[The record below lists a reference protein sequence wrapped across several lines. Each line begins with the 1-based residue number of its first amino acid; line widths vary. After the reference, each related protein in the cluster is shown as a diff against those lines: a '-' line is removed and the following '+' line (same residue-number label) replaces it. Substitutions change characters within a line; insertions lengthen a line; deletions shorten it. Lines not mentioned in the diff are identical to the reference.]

1 MDIAN
6 HWKLMT
12 CHAVFGFEQSFCRE
26 QPILPSRLFCNIL
39 LDSLDSRWQPHL
51 LRSETSFCTLDQLN
65 SNLEGFDVFSV
76 LCLVFRFDSC
86 FTLFQPAL
94 KRRLLD
100 KTEGFVETQHLQAF
114 RIHLCLS
121 SASHSSLKDHER
133 LAIACSRF
141 CPMFALPRS
150 KVSKGFLE
158 DTPCLCLSPSRPVMK
173 ERLSFLGLR
182 CNAGSALSCTRHHR
196 LRAVFK
202 VSTVTPWDA
211 EMLLKVRA
219 FMAPASVSRMHSN
232 HTVASADFSLGPR
245 MFSIFF
251 NLESE
256 LVNVLRQGYSL
267 RY

>member
-26 QPILPSRLFCNIL
+26 QPMLPSRLFCNIL

-65 SNLEGFDVFSV
+65 SNLECFDVFSV

-86 FTLFQPAL
+86 FTLFQKAL

-141 CPMFALPRS
+141 CPIFALPRS
-150 KVSKGFLE
+150 RVRLKWVKVSLK
-158 DTPCLCLSPSRPVMK
+158 TPLAFVCH
-173 ERLSFLGLR
+173 LR
-182 CNAGSALSCTRHHR
+182 GQSWRN
-196 LRAVFK
+196 
-202 VSTVTPWDA
+202 
-211 EMLLKVRA
+211 
-219 FMAPASVSRMHSN
+219 ASVFL
-232 HTVASADFSLGPR
+232 DFDAMRDQPYHAPGITGWGLYSKYLQWLPEMPR
-245 MFSIFF
+245 CS
-251 NLESE
+251 
-256 LVNVLRQGYSL
+256 
-267 RY
+267 